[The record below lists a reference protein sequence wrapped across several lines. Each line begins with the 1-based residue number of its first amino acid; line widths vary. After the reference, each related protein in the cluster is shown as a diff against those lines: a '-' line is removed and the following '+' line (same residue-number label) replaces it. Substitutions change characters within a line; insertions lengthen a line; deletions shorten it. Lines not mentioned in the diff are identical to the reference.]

1 MVASTAFGWI
11 LGLTAC
17 GDTHGAGPI
26 IAFELAR
33 TPEAVRALFGS
44 EPCLSRFAQAQRDG
58 LWLDLLGFIPAY
70 SAFLALGAAAL
81 RGQARRLA
89 LVTVAIVL
97 LAGLLD
103 EIEGLVMF
111 RILATLPGTPELMQ
125 ALFWAVRPKFALL
138 GFGEILLA
146 LMLWRGPLL
155 GKVAAGPLLAGGLVS
170 IGFLLADPH
179 SQTMMKAHSYAW
191 MALLVVALIASFKP
205 ALVARPDAR

>member
-1 MVASTAFGWI
+1 LVASTAFGWI
-11 LGLTAC
+11 PGLAAC
-17 GDTHGAGPI
+17 GTTGGAGPI

-33 TPEAVRALFGS
+33 TPEAVRALFGT

-70 SAFLALGAAAL
+70 SAFLALGALAL
-81 RGQARRLA
+81 RPQVPRLA
-89 LVTVAIVL
+89 LVTIAVIL

-111 RILATLPGTPELMQ
+111 RILAALPGTPDLLQ
-125 ALFWAVRPKFALL
+125 ALFWSVRPKFALL
-138 GFGEILLA
+138 GLGEILLA

-170 IGFLLADPH
+170 IGFLFADPH
-179 SQTMMKAHSYAW
+179 SPTMMKAHSYAW
-191 MALLVVALIASFKP
+191 MALLLAALVASFRP
-205 ALVARPDAR
+205 ALVARIVAR

>member
-11 LGLTAC
+11 SGLVAC

-33 TPEAVRALFGS
+33 TPDAVRALFGA
-44 EPCLSRFAQAQRDG
+44 EPCLGTYAQAQRDG

-70 SAFLALGAAAL
+70 SAFLALGAFAL
-81 RGQARRLA
+81 RGQASRLA
-89 LVTVAIVL
+89 LVTAAIVL

-103 EIEGLVMF
+103 EAEGLVMF
-111 RILATLPGTPELMQ
+111 RILAALPGTPELLQ
-125 ALFWAVRPKFALL
+125 ALFWTVRPKFALL
-138 GFGEILLA
+138 GLGEILLA

-170 IGFLLADPH
+170 IGFLLANPH
-179 SQTMMKAHSYAW
+179 SPTMMKAHSYAW
-191 MALLVVALIASFKP
+191 MALLLVALVASVRP
-205 ALVARPDAR
+205 ALVARVQPR